1 MLTQSAYSL
10 EHMMNKLLAQDWPP
24 RMPAAHAHGP
34 HTTQNTHHY
43 NTQHLSLPAPAPTQ
57 QTASPRSPTTTTD
70 APPTTTPDREQ
81 PDAAA
86 TRRQHGGRAKDAY

>member
-1 MLTQSAYSL
+1 
-10 EHMMNKLLAQDWPP
+10 MNKLLAQDWPP

-57 QTASPRSPTTTTD
+57 QTASPRSPTTTD